1 MTKKIIA
8 FLGISLMLFI
18 ATLLI
23 NTYSTPSKQLKTTGK
38 RITHP
43 VNDAAIARLQSGI
56 RIKTISYD
64 DRSKIDTASFL
75 ALHQLIDSLFPLV
88 KLQLEKT
95 VINNFSLIYKWK
107 GSMKDD
113 APTSLYAH
121 LDVVPVESVNYNEW
135 IHEPWSGELADGY
148 IWGRGTLDDKSS
160 AFAILEAAESLL
172 AEGKAPKND
181 LYFVF
186 GHDEEVGGQDGA
198 SKVADF
204 FKKSGIKTQ
213 LHLDEGGMCTSGMV
227 PFVDKPMILIGTAEK
242 GYMTVDVKVKIKGG
256 HSSKPEKETA
266 TGVLIRALAKIEQY
280 KFPKEMSP
288 VVADF
293 VDYAGPEMSMPFKV
307 IFTNKWLFKPLI
319 LSEYEKV
326 GGDGNALIRTTAA
339 ITLFDAGVKEN
350 LIPSEANATVN
361 FRLLTG
367 HSSQE
372 VLAEIKK
379 TISDDRV
386 EITPRS
392 NTVEPSPI
400 TSINSKGF
408 KMTQQICADVFPDAA
423 VSPFLMIG
431 GTDSKHFEDISES
444 LIRCLP
450 LRMNKDQLHSI
461 HGVNEKIKTTDYME
475 MIAFYKKMITTL

>member
-1 MTKKIIA
+1 MKKTFA
-8 FLGISLMLFI
+8 FLGTTLV
-18 ATLLI
+18 LLI
-23 NTYSTPSKQLKTTGK
+23 AILLIITYTTPSKQLKTTGK
-38 RITHP
+38 RIDY
-43 VNDAAIARLQSGI
+43 NLDNAAVARLQSAI

-64 DRSKIDTASFL
+64 DRSKTDTASFL
-75 ALHQLIDSLFPLV
+75 AFHTLIDSAFPLV
-88 KLQLEKT
+88 KQQLEKT
-95 VINNFSLIYKWK
+95 IINKFSLVYKWK
-107 GSMKDD
+107 GKT
-113 APTSLYAH
+113 PTENPSTLYAH
-121 LDVVPVESVNYNEW
+121 LDVVPVESVNRNEW
-135 IHEPWSGELADGY
+135 RHDPWAGDIADGY

-172 AEGKAPKND
+172 AQNISPNND
-181 LYFVF
+181 VYFVF
-186 GHDEEVGGQDGA
+186 GHDEEVGGEDGA
-198 SKVADF
+198 GAVADF
-204 FKKSGIKTQ
+204 FKKNGIKTQ

-280 KFPKEMSP
+280 QFPKEMSP
-288 VVADF
+288 SVSDF
-293 VDYAGPEMSMPFKV
+293 VDFAGPEMSMPFKV

-326 GGDGNALIRTTAA
+326 GGDGNALIRTTSA

-350 LIPSEANATVN
+350 LIPSEAHATVN

-367 HSSQE
+367 HSSKE
-372 VLAEIKK
+372 VLAKIKK
-379 TISDDRV
+379 LINDNRV

-408 KMTQQICADVFPDAA
+408 KITQQICADVFPDAA

-431 GTDSKHFEDISES
+431 ATDSKHFEDISES

-461 HGVNEKIKTTDYME
+461 HGVNEKIKTSDYME

>member
-1 MTKKIIA
+1 MKKIVV
-8 FLGISLMLFI
+8 FLGVALVLLL
-18 ATLLI
+18 AVLLI
-23 NTYSTPSKQLKTTGK
+23 NTYTTPSKQLKTTGK
-38 RITHP
+38 RIDYP
-43 VNDAAIARLQSGI
+43 LDNAAIARLQSAI

-64 DRSKIDTASFL
+64 DRSKTDTTSFL
-75 ALHQLIDSLFPLV
+75 ALHTLIDSAFPLV
-88 KLQLEKT
+88 KQQLEKT
-95 VINNFSLIYKWK
+95 VINKFSLIYKWK
-107 GSMKDD
+107 GKN
-113 APTSLYAH
+113 PTENPSTLYAH
-121 LDVVPVESVNYNEW
+121 LDVVPVESVNRSAW
-135 IHEPWSGELADGY
+135 LHDPWAGDIADSF

-172 AEGKAPKND
+172 AQQIAPTND
-181 LYFVF
+181 VYFVF
-186 GHDEEVGGQDGA
+186 GHDEEVGGEDGA
-198 SKVADF
+198 GAVADF
-204 FKKSGIKTQ
+204 FRKNGVKTQ

-227 PFVDKPMILIGTAEK
+227 PFIDKPMILIGTAEK

-280 KFPKEMSP
+280 KFPKELSP
-288 VVADF
+288 SVADF

-307 IFTNKWLFKPLI
+307 IFTNKWLFRPLI

-361 FRLLTG
+361 FRLMTG
-367 HSSQE
+367 HTGKE

-379 TISDDRV
+379 IVNDDRV
-386 EITPRS
+386 KITPRG
-392 NTVEPSPI
+392 NTMEPSPI
-400 TSINSKGF
+400 TATSSKGF
-408 KMTQQICADVFPDAA
+408 KTTQQICAEVFPDAA

-431 GTDSKHFEDISES
+431 ATDSKHFEDIAAA

-461 HGVNEKIKTTDYME
+461 HGVNEKIKMADYME
-475 MIAFYKKMITTL
+475 MIVFYKNMISKL